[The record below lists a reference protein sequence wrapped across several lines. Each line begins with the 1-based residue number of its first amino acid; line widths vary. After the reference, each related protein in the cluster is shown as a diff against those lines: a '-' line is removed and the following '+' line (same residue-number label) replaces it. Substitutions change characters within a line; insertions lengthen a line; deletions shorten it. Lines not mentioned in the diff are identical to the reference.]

1 MKGEKGFNAAH
12 LEKMHVH
19 IHQEQ
24 ENEYHISI
32 PCLKNQV
39 TKLSEKEIENL
50 FAAGTVSAAG
60 CTYHCN

>member
-1 MKGEKGFNAAH
+1 
-12 LEKMHVH
+12 MHVH

-50 FAAGTVSAAG
+50 FAAGQYS
-60 CTYHCN
+60 CSPEC